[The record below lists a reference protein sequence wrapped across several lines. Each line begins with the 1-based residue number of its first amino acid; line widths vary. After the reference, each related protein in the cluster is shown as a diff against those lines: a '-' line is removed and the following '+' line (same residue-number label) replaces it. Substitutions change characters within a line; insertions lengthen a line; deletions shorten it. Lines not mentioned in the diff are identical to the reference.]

1 MNPREL
7 IAKRAAQEF
16 EDGEIVNLGFGMPT
30 LAGNYVPKGVDI
42 ILHSENGAFG
52 FGKKPEAENAI
63 ADLANAGA
71 EPITLKPGAS
81 IMDLATSLGA
91 MRNGYIDTTV
101 LGALEVDQKG
111 NIANWAVKREGR
123 WWPGIGGAMD
133 LGYGVE
139 KIIATLMHTDK
150 KGNSK
155 IKKSCNLPLTG
166 KECVKTII
174 TDKAVFDVGDEKLI
188 LKEHAPG
195 VTLEEIKDKTEAEF
209 IVADNFKEMDF

>member
-52 FGKKPEAENAI
+52 FGEKPEAENAI